1 MGYRI
6 GTKVGK
12 KSYVSVGKSGTYA
25 STWIGGFKV
34 SKFTPSKRS
43 SKKADVKES
52 SSYSSLTEEEEIPMS
67 LFIGLMVIS
76 SLAFLGL
83 VYLTS
88 LFYIPLGI
96 ALSIN
101 LIGTH
106 LIWRKVESE
115 DKWVYYL
122 FPLLSIFSVA
132 GIVIWSLLLITSW
145 ILILI

>member
-1 MGYRI
+1 M
-6 GTKVGK
+6 
-12 KSYVSVGKSGTYA
+12 
-25 STWIGGFKV
+25 STWIGGYKF
-34 SKFTPSKRS
+34 SKFTPSKKS
-43 SKKADVKES
+43 SKKSDVDD
-52 SSYSSLTEEEEIPMS
+52 YSNCTTLTDDEENAMPW
-67 LFIGLMVIS
+67 FIGLIVIS

-106 LIWRKVESE
+106 LIWRKVDGE
-115 DKWVYYL
+115 DKWVWYAL
-122 FPLLSIFSVA
+122 PLVSLFSVA
-132 GIVIWSLLLITSW
+132 GIVFWAVLVVTSW